1 VEDALHDHGVRNV
14 VIPGNGKPTKSPTC
28 RRTPPGVR
36 RTIKWRTECEGR
48 ISTLIRGQG
57 WNRGRFD
64 STEGARI
71 WVGHGALAHNQ
82 TKIAAL
88 TA

>member
-1 VEDALHDHGVRNV
+1 LHDHGVRNV
-14 VIPGNGKPTKSPTC
+14 VIPGKGKPTKAQHAVEH
-28 RRTPPGVR
+28 RWGVR

-48 ISTLIRGQG
+48 ISTLIRGQC